1 MADIFDPKIRLQ
13 NRVIKTTVAFD
24 EAGIE
29 KKTFESRGG
38 RIQDNILRLNGRI
51 DQEILAVYMRQDFS
65 ISLQPN
71 SAGAGLGTAEISLY
85 NLNDETSR
93 QIEAKGLFVTLEAG
107 WEGKT
112 GELFSGKISS
122 VTRTKKEAGSTDV
135 ITTLYCVMGLDVVQN
150 KMFQE
155 NFNESTNIRFVLER
169 IAKSAGLSAQ
179 IDKEVQGNVEGT
191 LDGNIIT
198 ILSKLSTLSSLKRG
212 FNFYFTPNFLV
223 VKAVLDFNQVKV
235 VRNYSPTNG
244 LLDIPV
250 VTEKG
255 VDLRVFLDP
264 QIRSGDGFELSSKFA
279 NFNIGNLN
287 FINRVRGQVLN
298 TFSATLNNNRY
309 QGVYQALSIWHDGSS
324 HENTWET
331 NISAMGAVQ
340 FQSINENLR
349 LDNL

>member
-38 RIQDNILRLNGRI
+38 RIQDNVLRLNGRI

-65 ISLQPN
+65 ISLFPN

-85 NLNDETSR
+85 NLSDETSR

-122 VTRTKKEAGSTDV
+122 VTRTKREAGSTDV
-135 ITTLYCVMGLDVVQN
+135 ITTLYCIMGLDVVQN
-150 KMFQE
+150 KMFQG
-155 NFNESTNIRFVLER
+155 NFNQPTDIRFVLAK
-169 IAKSAGLSAQ
+169 IAESVGLSTY
-179 IDKEVQGNVEGT
+179 IDKEIQGSYEGT
-191 LDGNIIT
+191 LEGNIAK
-198 ILSKLSTLSSLKRG
+198 ILSNLSSATDPQ
-212 FNFYFTPNFLV
+212 FNFYFTQKYLV
-223 VKAVLDFNQVKV
+223 VKAVLPFSKVKV
-235 VRNYSPTNG
+235 VQRYSPTNG